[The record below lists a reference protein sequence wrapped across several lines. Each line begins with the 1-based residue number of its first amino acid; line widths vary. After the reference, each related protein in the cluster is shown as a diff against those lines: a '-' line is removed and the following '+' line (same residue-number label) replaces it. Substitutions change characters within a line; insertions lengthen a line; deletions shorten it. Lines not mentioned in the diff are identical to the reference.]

1 MRVVVLG
8 ATGLLGSG
16 ITRVLASRGH
26 TVCAVARGNRQ
37 VVLPEG
43 VQFTPTDRR
52 DRAAMEHLV
61 KSFRPDAVV
70 DCVAYTRA
78 DGIIDRDVFAGKV
91 AHLIMV
97 STDFVYKPS
106 FQVLPITE
114 DAPVRAGTA
123 YSEGK
128 VDCEEVLLRAR
139 ELQVT
144 VIRPPHIMGP
154 GGKLGS
160 GSIQGRDSSLIDRV
174 RKGVPVVLIDAGI
187 HLLQPLH
194 VDDAGDAVNAILCNT
209 ACFGKVY
216 NVCGPVAGL
225 TRRYYEVIA
234 ETLGVPLQILSI
246 AGDIWV
252 AARPDQVSFARH
264 RVYSLERIHRDT
276 GWFPAITMET
286 SVRRTVADILAR
298 GEDVPYVPSQ
308 AEERL
313 LAALSRHSTEIGGIL
328 ASLG

>member
-61 KSFRPDAVV
+61 NSFRPDAVV

-128 VDCEEVLLRAR
+128 VDCEEVLLHPQ

-174 RKGVPVVLIDAGI
+174 RKGV
-187 HLLQPLH
+187 
-194 VDDAGDAVNAILCNT
+194 
-209 ACFGKVY
+209 
-216 NVCGPVAGL
+216 
-225 TRRYYEVIA
+225 
-234 ETLGVPLQILSI
+234 
-246 AGDIWV
+246 
-252 AARPDQVSFARH
+252 
-264 RVYSLERIHRDT
+264 
-276 GWFPAITMET
+276 
-286 SVRRTVADILAR
+286 
-298 GEDVPYVPSQ
+298 
-308 AEERL
+308 
-313 LAALSRHSTEIGGIL
+313 
-328 ASLG
+328 